1 MYGSAVLFSKNIA
14 RHYSLTFYSTAR
26 NNVLFMRPSYLIFFL
41 LLTLAPA
48 QAQQLD
54 SLQRA
59 YPFLRTSANH
69 IENATIGLQR
79 FYQRLRQ
86 PRQQPAVL
94 PSSRVSVVHLGDSHI
109 QADDYSDRVRREL
122 QRTYGNAGRG
132 LVFPY
137 EVARTNGSPTYRTT
151 SLRGTW
157 RSKRVLT
164 AQPDS
169 TLPVGLSGISLA
181 TADSGAAFTLRI
193 PSRYWPSYKFNSVTL
208 LRQPGSTA
216 FDWQVLTP
224 QRKLL
229 GTVPG
234 AGRSV
239 ADTLPLDSLRSL
251 VTLRTTRTRP
261 TQTSAVLYGL
271 VLENGKPGVLYHAI
285 GINGAQVHQY
295 NRTPQFLAQLP
306 LLQPDLF
313 IISLGTNDVYY
324 PKYTPERFTAQLDTL
339 VRSLRR
345 RCPNADLLLVA
356 PADSY
361 RARRYRNP
369 EFARVAAILRTYA
382 QAHDLAYW
390 DFAAVQGGYGSMA
403 QWRTAGLAQADLIH
417 FTRTGYDVQGL
428 LLYLALQDGFAAF
441 PTR

>member
-1 MYGSAVLFSKNIA
+1 MRL
-14 RHYSLTFYSTAR
+14 LST
-26 NNVLFMRPSYLIFFL
+26 L
-41 LLTLAPA
+41 LLLSWLLAGGAAHA
-48 QAQQLD
+48 QPVPHRQLD

-59 YPFLRTSANH
+59 HPFLRTSANH

-86 PRQQPAVL
+86 PRQLPAAL
-94 PSSRVSVVHLGDSHI
+94 PGSRVSIVHLGDSHI
-109 QADDYSDRVRREL
+109 QADDYSDRVRHEL
-122 QRTYGNAGRG
+122 QRTFGNAGRG

-137 EVARTNGSPTYRTT
+137 EVARTNGSRTYRTAAL
-151 SLRGTW
+151 SGAW
-157 RSKRVLT
+157 RSKRVLA

-169 TLPVGLSGISLA
+169 TLPVGVSGISLA
-181 TADSGAAFTLRI
+181 TADSGAAFVLRV
-193 PSRYWPSYKFNSVTL
+193 PSRYGFSYQFNSLTL
-208 LRQPGSTA
+208 LRQPGPAA

-239 ADTLPLDSLRSL
+239 ADSLPLDSLRTSI
-251 VTLRTTRTRP
+251 VLRTTRRSP
-261 TQTSAVLYGL
+261 TQSRAVLYGL
-271 VLENGKPGVLYHAI
+271 VLENGQPGVLYHAI

-345 RCPNADLLLVA
+345 RSPDAEVLLVG

-369 EFARVAAILRTYA
+369 EFARVSGILRAYA

-403 QWRTAGLAQADLIH
+403 QWRAGGLAQADLIH
-417 FTRTGYDVQGL
+417 FTRSGYDLQGL

>member
-1 MYGSAVLFSKNIA
+1 MRVL
-14 RHYSLTFYSTAR
+14 
-26 NNVLFMRPSYLIFFL
+26 FFL
-41 LLTLAPA
+41 LLLAAAGPA
-48 QAQQLD
+48 QAQRQLD
-54 SLQRA
+54 SLQAR

-86 PRQQPAVL
+86 PRQQPAAL
-94 PSSRVSVVHLGDSHI
+94 PGSRVNVVHLGDSHI

-137 EVARTNGSPTYRTT
+137 EVARTNGSRTYRTAT
-151 SLRGTW
+151 LSGTW
-157 RSKRVLT
+157 RSKRVLA

-193 PSRYWPSYKFNSVTL
+193 PIQYWSSYQFNSLTL
-208 LRQPGSTA
+208 LRQPGPLA
-216 FDWQVLTP
+216 FDWQVFTP
-224 QRKLL
+224 HHKLL

-239 ADTLPLDSLRSL
+239 ADTLPFDSLRTL
-251 VTLRTTRTRP
+251 VTLRTTRHRP
-261 TQTSAVLYGL
+261 AQTSAVLYGL
-271 VLENGKPGVLYHAI
+271 VLENGRPGVLYHAI

-306 LLQPDLF
+306 LLRPDLI

-324 PKYTPERFTAQLDTL
+324 PKYTPERFAAQLDTL
-339 VRSLRR
+339 VRSLRQ
-345 RCPNADLLLVA
+345 RCPDTEVLLVA

-369 EFARVAAILRTYA
+369 EFGRVAAIMRAYA

-403 QWRTAGLAQADLIH
+403 QWRAAGLAQNDFIH
-417 FTRTGYDVQGL
+417 FTRLGYDLQGL

>member
-1 MYGSAVLFSKNIA
+1 
-14 RHYSLTFYSTAR
+14 
-26 NNVLFMRPSYLIFFL
+26 MRPYYLVFL
-41 LLTLAPA
+41 LLLASAPA
-48 QAQQLD
+48 HAQQARLD
-54 SLQRA
+54 SLQA
-59 YPFLRTSANH
+59 KYPFLRTSANH
-69 IENATIGLQR
+69 IENATVGLQR

-86 PRQQPAVL
+86 PGQQPAAL
-94 PSSRVSVVHLGDSHI
+94 PSSRVSVVHLGDSHL

-122 QRTYGNAGRG
+122 QRSYGNAGRG

-137 EVARTNGSPTYRTT
+137 EVARTNGSPTYRTART
-151 SLRGTW
+151 SGTW
-157 RSKRVLT
+157 RSKRVL
-164 AQPDS
+164 AALPDS
-169 TLPVGLSGISLA
+169 TLPVGVSGISLA
-181 TADSGAAFTLRI
+181 TADSGAAFSLRVPI
-193 PSRYWPSYKFNSVTL
+193 RYWPIYQFNSVTV
-208 LRQPGSTA
+208 LRQPGPAA

-224 QRKLL
+224 QRRLL
-229 GTVPG
+229 GAVPG

-239 ADTLPLDSLRSL
+239 AVMLPLDSLRTSI
-251 VTLRTTRTRP
+251 VLRTTRRSP
-261 TQTSAVLYGL
+261 AQTSGVLYGL
-271 VLENGKPGVLYHAI
+271 VLENGRPGVLYHAI

-295 NRTPQFLAQLP
+295 NRTPQFWAQLP

-324 PKYTPERFTAQLDTL
+324 PKYTPERFAAQLDTL

-345 RCPNADLLLVA
+345 RCPAAEILLVA

-361 RARRYRNP
+361 RARRYPNP
-369 EFARVAAILRTYA
+369 EFARVSGILRAYA

-390 DFAAVQGGYGSMA
+390 DFAAVQGGYASMA
-403 QWRTAGLAQADLIH
+403 KWRAAGLTQNDFIH

>member
-1 MYGSAVLFSKNIA
+1 M
-14 RHYSLTFYSTAR
+14 
-26 NNVLFMRPSYLIFFL
+26 MRALSYLL
-41 LLTLAPA
+41 LLSWLLAGKAAHA
-48 QAQQLD
+48 QNQRQLD

-86 PRQQPAVL
+86 PRQQPAAL
-94 PSSRVSVVHLGDSHI
+94 PGSRVSVVHLGDSHI
-109 QADDYSDRVRREL
+109 QADDYSDRVRHEL

-137 EVARTNGSPTYRTT
+137 EVARTNGSRTYRTT
-151 SLRGTW
+151 ALGGAW
-157 RSKRVLT
+157 RSKRVL
-164 AQPDS
+164 AVQPDS
-169 TLPVGLSGISLA
+169 TLPVGLNGISLA

-193 PSRYWPSYKFNSVTL
+193 PIRYWPAYQFNSVTL
-208 LRQPGSTA
+208 LRQPGPTA

-229 GTVPG
+229 GTVPS

-239 ADTLPLDSLRSL
+239 ADTLPLDSLRTL
-251 VTLRTTRTRP
+251 VTLRTTRRSSA
-261 TQTSAVLYGL
+261 QTSSVLYGL
-271 VLENGKPGVLYHAI
+271 VLENGQSGVLYHSI
-285 GINGAQVHQY
+285 GVNGAQVHQY
-295 NRTPQFLAQLP
+295 NRAPHFFEQLP
-306 LLQPDLF
+306 LLRPDLF
-313 IISLGTNDVYY
+313 IISLGTNDAFQAGFN
-324 PKYTPERFTAQLDTL
+324 PTRFAGRLDTL
-339 VRSLRR
+339 VSTLRQ
-345 RCPNADLLLVA
+345 RCPEAEVLLTA

-361 RARRYRNP
+361 RGRRYRNP
-369 EFARVAAILRTYA
+369 DLGRLRTVLRTYA

-390 DFAAVQGGYGSMA
+390 DFSAVQGGYGSMQA
-403 QWRTAGLAQADLIH
+403 WRTAGLAQADLVH
-417 FTRTGYDVQGL
+417 FTTPGYDLQGL